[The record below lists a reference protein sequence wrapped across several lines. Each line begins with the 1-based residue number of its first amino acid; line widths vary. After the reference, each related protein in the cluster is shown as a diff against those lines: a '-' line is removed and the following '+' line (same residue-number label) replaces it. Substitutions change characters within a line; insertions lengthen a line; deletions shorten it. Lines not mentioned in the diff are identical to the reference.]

1 MRDPRVVVAP
11 GTLAEGAC
19 LELEAGEARH
29 VATVLRRAVGSELVA
44 LDGAGRSA
52 CVRVESV
59 HRHRVTVQVGTV
71 VRHPPQPGPA
81 LDLAL
86 AVLHTSAMDWAVQ
99 KATELG
105 VRRLVPLVAAR
116 SQAGG
121 RAAERRLEHW
131 RRTAMQALKQCGRP
145 WALEI
150 DPPRTLDELVG
161 EPPPGPVVAA
171 SDGVPVA
178 RSDVGIADTT
188 LVVGPEGGFDDR
200 ETAALRE
207 AGWPRIVLS
216 RHTLRAETAAV
227 AGVAILADM
236 LWANT
241 APTPVHGPT
250 V

>member
-11 GTLAEGAC
+11 GTLEEGTRLA
-19 LELEAGEARH
+19 LDAGEARH
-29 VATVLRRAVGSELVA
+29 VAAVLRRGVGDGLVA
-44 LDGAGRSA
+44 IDGAGNA
-52 CVRVESV
+52 AGVRVESV
-59 HRHRVTVQVGTV
+59 HRQRVTVLVETV
-71 VRHPPQPGPA
+71 VRHPPPPGPT

-105 VRRLVPLVAAR
+105 VRRLLPLVAAR

-121 RAAERRLEHW
+121 RAVA
-131 RRTAMQALKQCGRP
+131 RRTGHWQRTAVQALKQCGRT

-150 DPPRTLDELVG
+150 GSPRTLDGLVDD
-161 EPPPGPVVAA
+161 PPPGPVVAA
-171 SDGVPVA
+171 SDGVPADRAGIDVA
-178 RSDVGIADTT
+178 DAT

-200 ETAALRE
+200 ETAKLRT

-227 AGVAILADM
+227 AGIAVLTQLLSAS
-236 LWANT
+236 T
-241 APTPVHGPT
+241 GSTTVHGST